1 MWMAEIN
8 FRGDIVDFFLFL
20 LMIGGIAGLDRVAWG
35 GRFLETW
42 RLIDK
47 PVKIATCII
56 DHLLR

>member
-1 MWMAEIN
+1 MAEIN
-8 FRGDIVDFFLFL
+8 FRGDIVDFCVLPL
-20 LMIGGIAGLDRVAWG
+20 VIGGVAGFDKETRR

-47 PVKIATCII
+47 PIKIATRII